1 MDTTTLI
8 ILAVLIACCVI
19 PMLFMGR
26 KSKKQGERS
35 GGKDDTQ

>member
-26 KSKKQGERS
+26 KSKQGEPPRD
-35 GGKDDTQ
+35 KDDIQ

>member
-8 ILAVLIACCVI
+8 ILAVLIACCAI

-26 KSKKQGERS
+26 KSKQGERP
-35 GGKDDTQ
+35 GGKDDVH

>member
-8 ILAVLIACCVI
+8 ILAVLVACCVI

-26 KSKKQGERS
+26 KSKRGE
-35 GGKDDTQ
+35 GIGDKDDTQ

>member
-26 KSKKQGERS
+26 KPKPGEHPRS
-35 GGKDDTQ
+35 KDDVQ